1 MQNSM
6 STTGKKRPSSQPPAL
21 RRDKVNLLQFNAKDV
36 EMQKKIQAHMVDYQH
51 HNIKQSATMADS
63 NFQQSQSNFTKK
75 GGFISQSPR
84 NSEDEVQ
91 SPSTQND
98 G

>member
-6 STTGKKRPSSQPPAL
+6 STTGKKRPKSQPPTL
-21 RRDKVNLLQFNAKDV
+21 GRDKVNLLQFNAKDV

-51 HNIKQSATMADS
+51 HNMNIKQSATMADS
-63 NFQQSQSNFTKK
+63 NFQQSQSNFTRK

-84 NSEDEVQ
+84 NSEDEV
-91 SPSTQND
+91 
-98 G
+98 